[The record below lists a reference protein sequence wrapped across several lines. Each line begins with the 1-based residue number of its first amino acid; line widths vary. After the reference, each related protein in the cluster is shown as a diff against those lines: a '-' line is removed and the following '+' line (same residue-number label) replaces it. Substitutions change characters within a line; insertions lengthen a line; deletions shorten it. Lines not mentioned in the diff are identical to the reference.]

1 MMLFSDNGLMDYLDQ
16 PNLNQFLLLDYNIY
30 IYIYMQMNISII
42 KKV

>member
-16 PNLNQFLLLDYNIY
+16 SNLNQFLLLDYNIY